1 MASASFTD
9 DLTCS
14 ICLTIFTDPVTL
26 LCGHSFCRKC
36 LICFWDTQHQC
47 PQCRASLADACTSED
62 LCTNF
67 VLLSL
72 AEKAKQTDVIDKEHI
87 TAKAEVADMC
97 PEHDEKL
104 KLYCVTDQQL
114 TCIIC
119 RDGERHEG
127 HTFKPIK
134 EASAS
139 LKRELEKGLDR
150 IPGDIKTLERLLNT
164 QRENIN
170 ATQDRSCQLGSQ
182 ISAQFEELHQFLRK
196 REEELKNE
204 VTRQQNVDVEQMTKM
219 LNAIEA
225 ELSQSRALQAKAV
238 SVLAISDP
246 ETFLKGW
253 AKGNN
258 VMLQGASRPK
268 ASDLSVVE
276 TSLSLG
282 PYESHL
288 KFFVWKE
295 MLQVIEPRE
304 VQLKLKGEESQT
316 NLSVDRRSVL
326 HRTDVQS
333 QSAFPRQPRYT
344 ASRNL
349 SQPEPQKNPPS
360 WSFLKCFSTWYH
372 GFATSANVFTSG
384 QHYWEIEVG
393 QIGQTGFWEVG
404 IQDHIL
410 KYEGG
415 NLSTGCPEGV
425 TPLTL
430 QSIPRKIGI
439 YLDLPSQKLSFYNA
453 TNMAHIHTVSTKS
466 SRATSMSAML
476 KMNYTTPNILPFT
489 VCWY

>member
-1 MASASFTD
+1 SDKQLFEKD

-87 TAKAEVADMC
+87 TAKAEVKYARATTGCDGVADMC

-349 SQPEPQKNPPS
+349 S
-360 WSFLKCFSTWYH
+360 
-372 GFATSANVFTSG
+372 ANVFTSG

>member
-1 MASASFTD
+1 GSNPQLLTY

-36 LICFWDTQHQC
+36 LICFWDTQHQSTGC
-47 PQCRASLADACTSED
+47 DGVDSSRKTLQPKKTGNTVQKNCSFKYVSCGRVSHPNIFCR
-62 LCTNF
+62 
-67 VLLSL
+67 
-72 AEKAKQTDVIDKEHI
+72 Q
-87 TAKAEVADMC
+87 VADMC

-326 HRTDVQS
+326 HRTD
-333 QSAFPRQPRYT
+333 
-344 ASRNL
+344 
-349 SQPEPQKNPPS
+349 PQKNPPS

-453 TNMAHIHTVSTKS
+453 TNMAHIHTVT
-466 SRATSMSAML
+466 ML

-489 VCWY
+489 VCCQPRLAKSKSSEPPL

>member
-1 MASASFTD
+1 
-9 DLTCS
+9 
-14 ICLTIFTDPVTL
+14 
-26 LCGHSFCRKC
+26 
-36 LICFWDTQHQC
+36 
-47 PQCRASLADACTSED
+47 
-62 LCTNF
+62 
-67 VLLSL
+67 
-72 AEKAKQTDVIDKEHI
+72 
-87 TAKAEVADMC
+87 MC

-114 TCIIC
+114 ICIIC

-150 IPGDIKTLERLLNT
+150 IPGDIKTLERLFNT
-164 QRENIN
+164 QGENIN
-170 ATQDRSCQLGSQ
+170 ATKDRSCQLVRQ
-182 ISAQFEELHQFLRK
+182 ISAQFQELHQFLRK

-204 VTRQQNVDVEQMTKM
+204 VTRQENVDVEQMSKM
-219 LNAIEA
+219 LNAIEE

-238 SVLAISDP
+238 AVLAISDP
-246 ETFLKGW
+246 EAFLKGW

-268 ASDLSVVE
+268 AKDLSVVE
-276 TSLSLG
+276 TLLSLG

-304 VQLKLKGEESQT
+304 VQLILEGEESQT
-316 NLSVDRRSVL
+316 NLSMDRRSVL
-326 HRTDVQS
+326 HGSNVRS
-333 QSAFPRQPRYT
+333 QTLLPQKPRFKTLRV
-344 ASRNL
+344 L
-349 SQPEPQKNPPS
+349 SQPEPQKNDPFQRCLQRFTPP
-360 WSFLKCFSTWYH
+360 YH
-372 GFATSANVFTSG
+372 GFATSANAFTSG

-393 QIGQTGFWEVG
+393 QIVQTGFWEVG

-410 KYEGG
+410 TCDGG
-415 NLSTGCPEGV
+415 ELFTGCPEGV
-425 TPLTL
+425 TQLTL

-439 YLDLPSQKLSFYNA
+439 YLDLSSQKLAFYDA

-466 SRATSMSAML
+466 SRATSMSATL
-476 KMNYTTPNILPFT
+476 KMNYATPNIVPFT